1 MISPIF
7 RSVARSSTTTKC
19 HGCRLIELAESR
31 PASTILR
38 TTSGYTG
45 VSA

>member
-7 RSVARSSTTTKC
+7 RNVARSSTTTKC
-19 HGCRLIELAESR
+19 QGCRLIELAESR

-38 TTSGYTG
+38 TISAGTG
-45 VSA
+45 LVP